1 LISFRYHL
9 VSIVSVFLALA
20 LGVLVGTTV
29 VNQGVIDDLNNRTN
43 SAVKRAKDLEA
54 QVGDLQGQLEEWRS
68 FATAV
73 EPLLVE
79 GQLTGSEVVLVTQ
92 EGVDPAD
99 LERVRRSLED
109 AGGSVVAELVITKRM
124 ALTDEAARTELAEAV
139 GSFQS
144 TDPTDLAE
152 TAAQRLA
159 SRLTA
164 GPSSPDSPDTDL
176 IDRLRTAGFLVLRGG
191 GAPEDIGTSF
201 QSIVLLAGGSDP
213 RVVDP
218 ARFLQPLATSLV
230 ASSLPLVAAETT
242 QTALPFVG
250 LIRND
255 GALDGDLVTV
265 DNADQIPGRVAIV
278 FGLRD
283 LLASPGQGGDY
294 GVKDG
299 ASGILPRP

>member
-29 VNQGVIDDLNNRTN
+29 VNQGVIDDLNNRVN
-43 SAVKRAKDLEA
+43 SSVKRAEEA
-54 QVGDLQGQLEEWRS
+54 RKQVGDLQQQLETWGS
-68 FATAV
+68 FASAA

-79 GQLTGSEVVLVTQ
+79 GRLTGNDVVIVTQ
-92 EGVDPAD
+92 EGVDAGD
-99 LERVRRSLED
+99 LERVRRALQD
-109 AGGSVVAELVITKRM
+109 AGGKVVAELVITRRM
-124 ALTDEAARTELAEAV
+124 ALTEEAARTELAELV
-139 GSFQS
+139 GSSQS
-144 TDPTDLAE
+144 ADPVALAE
-152 TAAQRLA
+152 AAAQRLA

-164 GPSSPDSPDTDL
+164 GPGLPEEDL
-176 IDRLRTAGFLVLRGG
+176 LDLLRAAGFLVLRGG
-191 GAPEDIGTSF
+191 GTSEDIGTTF
-201 QSIVLLAGGSDP
+201 QSVVLLAGGNDP

-230 ASSLPLVAAETT
+230 ESSRPLVAAETT
-242 QTALPFVG
+242 ETVPPFVA
-250 LIRND
+250 LIRNN

-278 FGLRD
+278 LGLRD
-283 LLASPGQGGDY
+283 LLASPGRGGDY

-299 ASGILPRP
+299 ASAILPRP

>member
-29 VNQGVIDDLNNRTN
+29 VNQGVIDELNNRTN
-43 SAVKRAKDLEA
+43 SAVKRAKDLET
-54 QVGDLQGQLEEWRS
+54 QVGDLQGQVEEWSS

-79 GQLTGSEVVLVTQ
+79 GQLTGTEIVLVTQ
-92 EGVDPAD
+92 EGVDPSD
-99 LERVRRSLED
+99 LERVRRALEN
-109 AGGSVVAELVITKRM
+109 AGAKVVAELVITRRM
-124 ALTDEAARTELAEAV
+124 ALTDQAARVELAELV

-144 TDPTDLAE
+144 TDPVGLAE

-164 GPSSPDSPDTDL
+164 GPISPDADL
-176 IDRLRTAGFLVLRGG
+176 IDRLRTAGFLVIRGG
-191 GAPEDIGTSF
+191 GTPEDIGATF
-201 QSIVLLAGGSDP
+201 QSVVLLAGGSDQ

-230 ASSLPLVAAETT
+230 ESSRPLVAAETT
-242 QTALPFVG
+242 QSALPFVT

>member
-29 VNQGVIDDLNNRTN
+29 VNQGVIDELNNRTN
-43 SAVKRAKDLEA
+43 SAVKRAKDLET
-54 QVGDLQGQLEEWRS
+54 QVGDLQGQVEEWSS

-79 GQLTGSEVVLVTQ
+79 GQLTGTEIVLVTQ
-92 EGVDPAD
+92 EGVDPSD
-99 LERVRRSLED
+99 LERVRRALEN
-109 AGGSVVAELVITKRM
+109 AGAKVVAELVITRRM
-124 ALTDEAARTELAEAV
+124 ALTDQAARVELAELV

-144 TDPTDLAE
+144 TDPVGLAE

-164 GPSSPDSPDTDL
+164 GPISPDADV
-176 IDRLRTAGFLVLRGG
+176 IDRLRTAGFLVIRGG
-191 GAPEDIGTSF
+191 GTPEDIGATF
-201 QSIVLLAGGSDP
+201 QSVVLLAGGSDQ

-230 ASSLPLVAAETT
+230 ESSRPLVAAETT
-242 QTALPFVG
+242 QSALPFVT

>member
-29 VNQGVIDDLNNRTN
+29 VNQGVIGQLNDQANAAT
-43 SAVKRAKDLEA
+43 KRSRDLET
-54 QVGDLQGQLEEWRS
+54 QVADLQEQLEDVGT

-79 GQLTGSEVVLVTQ
+79 GQLTGSEVVMVTQ
-92 EGVDPAD
+92 EGVDAGH
-99 LERVRRSLED
+99 LERVRQALQD
-109 AGGSVVAELVITKRM
+109 AGGKVVAELVITRRM
-124 ALTDEAARTELAEAV
+124 ALTEEAARSEIAGLV
-139 GSFQS
+139 GSSQPS
-144 TDPTDLAE
+144 DPVALAE

-164 GPSSPDSPDTDL
+164 GPISAEPDLLDG
-176 IDRLRTAGFLVLRGG
+176 LRTAGFLVMRGG
-191 GAPEDIGTSF
+191 GTAQDIGTRF
-201 QSIVLLAGGSDP
+201 QSVVLLAGGNDP

-230 ASSLPLVAAETT
+230 ESARPLVAAETT
-242 QTALPFVG
+242 ETALPFVT

-278 FGLRD
+278 LGLRD
-283 LLASPGQGGDY
+283 LLASPGRGGDY

-299 ASGILPRP
+299 ASAILPMP

>member
-29 VNQGVIDDLNNRTN
+29 VNQGVIDELNNRTN
-43 SAVKRAKDLEA
+43 SAVKRANDLET
-54 QVGDLQGQLEEWRS
+54 QVGDLQGQVKEWSS
-68 FATAV
+68 FAAAV
-73 EPLLVE
+73 EPVLVA
-79 GQLTGSEVVLVTQ
+79 GQLTGTEVVLVTQ
-92 EGVDPAD
+92 EGVDPSD
-99 LERVRRSLED
+99 LERVRRALEN
-109 AGGSVVAELVITKRM
+109 AGAKVVAELVITRRM
-124 ALTDEAARTELAEAV
+124 ALTDQAARTELAELV

-144 TDPTDLAE
+144 ADPVGLAE
-152 TAAQRLA
+152 AAAQRLA

-164 GPSSPDSPDTDL
+164 GPVSADADL
-176 IDRLRTAGFLVLRGG
+176 IDRLRTAGFLVIRGG
-191 GAPEDIGTSF
+191 GTPEDIGATF
-201 QSIVLLAGGSDP
+201 QSVVLLAGGADQ

-230 ASSLPLVAAETT
+230 ESSRPLVAAETT
-242 QTALPFVG
+242 QTALPFVT

>member
-213 RVVDP
+213 RVV
-218 ARFLQPLATSLV
+218 
-230 ASSLPLVAAETT
+230 ASSRPLVAAETT

>member
-29 VNQGVIDDLNNRTN
+29 VNQGVIDDLNNRVN
-43 SAVKRAKDLEA
+43 SSVKRAEEA
-54 QVGDLQGQLEEWRS
+54 RQQVGDLQEQLKSGGS
-68 FATAV
+68 FASAA

-79 GQLTGSEVVLVTQ
+79 GRLTGNEVVIVTQ
-92 EGVDPAD
+92 EGVDAGD
-99 LERVRRSLED
+99 LERVRRALQD
-109 AGGSVVAELVITKRM
+109 AGGKVVAELVITRRM
-124 ALTDEAARTELAEAV
+124 ALTEEAARAELAELV
-139 GSFQS
+139 GSSQS
-144 TDPTDLAE
+144 ADPVALAE
-152 TAAQRLA
+152 AAAQRLA

-164 GPSSPDSPDTDL
+164 GPGLPEEDL
-176 IDRLRTAGFLVLRGG
+176 LDLLRTAGFLVLRGG
-191 GAPEDIGTSF
+191 GTSEDIGTTF
-201 QSIVLLAGGSDP
+201 QSVVLLAGGNDP

-230 ASSLPLVAAETT
+230 ESSRPLVAAETT
-242 QTALPFVG
+242 ETVPPFVA
-250 LIRND
+250 LIRNN

-278 FGLRD
+278 LGLRD
-283 LLASPGQGGDY
+283 LLASPGRGGDY

-299 ASGILPRP
+299 ASAILPRP

>member
-1 LISFRYHL
+1 MISFRYHL

-43 SAVKRAKDLEA
+43 SAVKRAKDLET
-54 QVGDLQGQLEEWRS
+54 QVGDLQGQVKEWS
-68 FATAV
+68 GFATAV

-79 GQLTGSEVVLVTQ
+79 GQLTGTEVVLVTQ

-99 LERVRRSLED
+99 LERVRRALEN
-109 AGGSVVAELVITKRM
+109 AGGKVVAELVITKRM
-124 ALTDEAARTELAEAV
+124 ALTDEAARVELAELV

-144 TDPTDLAE
+144 TDPVGLAE
-152 TAAQRLA
+152 AAAQRLA

-164 GPSSPDSPDTDL
+164 GPGSPDADL
-176 IDRLRTAGFLVLRGG
+176 IDRLRTAGFLVMRGG
-191 GAPEDIGTSF
+191 GTPEDIGATF
-201 QSIVLLAGGSDP
+201 QSVVLLAGGSDA

-230 ASSLPLVAAETT
+230 ESSRPLVAAETT
-242 QTALPFVG
+242 QTAMPFVA

>member
-29 VNQGVIDDLNNRTN
+29 VNQGVIDDLSNRVN
-43 SAVKRAKDLEA
+43 SSVERAEEA
-54 QVGDLQGQLEEWRS
+54 RKQVGDLQQQLETWGS
-68 FATAV
+68 FASAA

-79 GQLTGSEVVLVTQ
+79 GRLTGNDVVIVTQ
-92 EGVDPAD
+92 EGVDAGD
-99 LERVRRSLED
+99 LERVRRALQD
-109 AGGSVVAELVITKRM
+109 AGGKVVAELVITRRM
-124 ALTDEAARTELAEAV
+124 ALTEEAARTELAELV
-139 GSFQS
+139 GSSQS
-144 TDPTDLAE
+144 ADPAALAE
-152 TAAQRLA
+152 AAAERLA

-164 GPSSPDSPDTDL
+164 GPGLPDEDLLDT
-176 IDRLRTAGFLVLRGG
+176 LRAAGFLVLRGG
-191 GAPEDIGTSF
+191 GTSEDIGTTF
-201 QSIVLLAGGSDP
+201 QSVVLLAGGNDP

-230 ASSLPLVAAETT
+230 ESSRPLVAAETT
-242 QTALPFVG
+242 ETAPPFVA
-250 LIRND
+250 LIRNN

-278 FGLRD
+278 LGLRD
-283 LLASPGQGGDY
+283 LLASPGGGGDY

-299 ASGILPRP
+299 ASAILPRP

>member
-54 QVGDLQGQLEEWRS
+54 QVGDLQGQLKEWNS

-79 GQLTGSEVVLVTQ
+79 GQLTGTEVVLVTQ

-99 LERVRRSLED
+99 LERVRRALED
-109 AGGSVVAELVITKRM
+109 AGGKVVAELVITKRM
-124 ALTDEAARTELAEAV
+124 ALTDEAARVELAELV

-144 TDPTDLAE
+144 TDPVGLAE
-152 TAAQRLA
+152 AAAQRLA

-164 GPSSPDSPDTDL
+164 GPGSPDADL
-176 IDRLRTAGFLVLRGG
+176 IDRLRTAGFLVMRGG
-191 GAPEDIGTSF
+191 GTPEDIGATF
-201 QSIVLLAGGSDP
+201 QSVVLLAGGSDA

-230 ASSLPLVAAETT
+230 ESSRPLVAAETT
-242 QTALPFVG
+242 QTALPFVP